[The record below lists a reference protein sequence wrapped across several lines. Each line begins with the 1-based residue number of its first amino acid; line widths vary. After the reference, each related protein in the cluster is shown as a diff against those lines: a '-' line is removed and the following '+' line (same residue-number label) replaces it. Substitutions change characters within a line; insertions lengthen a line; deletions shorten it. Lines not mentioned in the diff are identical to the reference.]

1 MGGDWCHY
9 TCQQLSSP
17 DLKINERVKHLFDDS
32 EWKIFFGSLDHT
44 ANQPPP
50 CPRKLRFSILWCHCV
65 LDGPKRPQNL
75 VRGVWVYLFDSY
87 IAIFKSLLYCVSQNT
102 WPFFL
107 TLKFLFDFFF
117 NLRFCEPN
125 QPSRRYWHP
134 LRKSHY
140 RWPQGFLLLKPL
152 RGSFHL
158 LFILETATRGFYT
171 FFTSIWNMSRPIK
184 NMSRL
189 IWNMPKPI

>member
-1 MGGDWCHY
+1 MENFFWVCRPYSKPAPPLPPKTEIFYFMMPLCFGWPETSTKLGPRC
-9 TCQQLSSP
+9 LSRFVRFLYSDFQIATLLCKP
-17 DLKINERVKHLFDDS
+17 KHLA
-32 EWKIFFGSLDHT
+32 IFFNIEIS
-44 ANQPPP
+44 
-50 CPRKLRFSILWCHCV
+50 FW
-65 LDGPKRPQNL
+65 
-75 VRGVWVYLFDSY
+75 
-87 IAIFKSLLYCVSQNT
+87 
-102 WPFFL
+102 
-107 TLKFLFDFFF
+107 FFF